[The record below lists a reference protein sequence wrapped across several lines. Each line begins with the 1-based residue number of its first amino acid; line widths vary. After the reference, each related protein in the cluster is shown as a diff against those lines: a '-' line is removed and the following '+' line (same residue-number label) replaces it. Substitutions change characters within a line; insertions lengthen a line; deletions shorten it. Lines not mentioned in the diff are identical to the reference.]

1 LRRSSSEREKSTKGS
16 MFTATRQQ
24 PSHYTV
30 HPDWASETLDPY
42 KRK

>member
-1 LRRSSSEREKSTKGS
+1 LRRSSSERQTTKGS